1 LKLPTPRIY
10 AYSWDAHNPVGA
22 EYIIEERARG
32 KPLGSLWYQWPT
44 ESCFSLVTQ
53 LVDLETKLTS
63 VSFQKHGCIYY
74 RKDLEKKGLRIY
86 DLEARILSPDG
97 STELLNTAVTDEF
110 VLGPLTEARLW
121 EGERATLNLDRGPCK
136 FFIPL

>member
-1 LKLPTPRIY
+1 
-10 AYSWDAHNPVGA
+10 
-22 EYIIEERARG
+22 
-32 KPLGSLWYQWPT
+32 
-44 ESCFSLVTQ
+44 VTQ